1 MFAYSHESPSPVESP
16 SVLRVVQQQTQQ
28 PTVGSPRRSQ
38 DSNFNLTHYG
48 VQQIPSAYK
57 DLSEPWIQVYCI
69 SEDTSMKLVD
79 LYC

>member
-1 MFAYSHESPSPVESP
+1 MIFAHECYIFCSFNSHELPSPVDSP

-28 PTVGSPRRSQ
+28 PTTGSPRRNQ

-57 DLSEPWIQVYCI
+57 DLAEPWVQVA
-69 SEDTSMKLVD
+69 
-79 LYC
+79 